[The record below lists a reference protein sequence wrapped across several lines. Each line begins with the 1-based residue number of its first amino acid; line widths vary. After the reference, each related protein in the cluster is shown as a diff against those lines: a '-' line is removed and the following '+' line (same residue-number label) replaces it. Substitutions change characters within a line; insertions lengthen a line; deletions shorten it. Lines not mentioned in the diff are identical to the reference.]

1 MQSKQH
7 WEKVYSTKPAE
18 SVSWFQPHAEQSLAL
33 IRATGVP
40 LTGSIIDVGGGAS
53 TLVDDLLDNGYSAVT
68 VLDLSASALEVA
80 KQRLGTRAPSVT
92 WLEADVTRVSLPA
105 HAYDVWHDRAVFHF
119 LTGEQERRAYVENVL
134 QSVKPLG
141 HVIVATFAEDGPTQ
155 CSGLPVMRYSPE
167 QLHAQFGESFSL
179 LRQERESHHTPAGN
193 VQKFIYCYCRVASD
207 AQSVQKKDPK
217 AVRAEF
223 PISGLVDGWFF
234 RQREVSAGAYLVEGM
249 DLWGRTVSRGGV
261 DPDVLLRECVADATS
276 IDQQVKGVA

>member
-1 MQSKQH
+1 MQSKEH
-7 WEKVYSTKPAE
+7 WEQVYSKKPAE
-18 SVSWFQPHAEQSLAL
+18 SVSWYQPHAEQSLAL

-80 KQRLGTRAPSVT
+80 KHRLGSRAESVT

-119 LTGEQERRAYVENVL
+119 LTGEPERRAYVENVL
-134 QSVKPLG
+134 RSVKPLG

-167 QLHAQFGESFSL
+167 QLHAQFGDSFSL
-179 LRQERESHHTPAGN
+179 LRQERESHHTPSGN
-193 VQKFIYCYCRVASD
+193 VQRFIYCYCRVAED
-207 AQSVQKKDPK
+207 ALTQN
-217 AVRAEF
+217 A
-223 PISGLVDGWFF
+223 
-234 RQREVSAGAYLVEGM
+234 
-249 DLWGRTVSRGGV
+249 
-261 DPDVLLRECVADATS
+261 
-276 IDQQVKGVA
+276 